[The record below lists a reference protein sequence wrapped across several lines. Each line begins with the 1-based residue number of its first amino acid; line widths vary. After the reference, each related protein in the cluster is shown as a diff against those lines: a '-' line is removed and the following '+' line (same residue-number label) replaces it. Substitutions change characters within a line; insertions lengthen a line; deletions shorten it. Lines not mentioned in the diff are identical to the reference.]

1 VQAVGPKADH
11 GGRTLPIL
19 GSVMNAQNFRR
30 SQCGAVIIQVAVALL
45 ALTAFS
51 ALVLDY
57 GVLWASRGQAQN
69 AADAGA
75 LSAAINLLSD
85 STNTTGAVTAAQKV
99 AYLNDVWGQYN
110 QAADVLV
117 TTGLTC
123 PTSAGGGSG
132 CVRVDVERGATD
144 RNGGIH
150 TNTLPTFFANIFG
163 LHSQAINATAM
174 AQVTAANGVT
184 CIKPWT
190 IPDRWSDGDETPI
203 NGWAQTDVFNPP
215 TDTYT
220 QGVSG
225 FKYPNDVGIEIV
237 MKGDNNAW
245 SAGWMQE
252 LQFPAC
258 TGSNPSCY
266 GTEITSCPSW
276 IPTVGLYDGSV
287 PCGKSDTPDPTH
299 GCIQVKPGVSQ
310 GPTSSGVGTLVGLDR
325 SATWDS
331 VNKKVTNSCMDTHSC
346 VDANGNSIA
355 ISPRIIPIALFDPS
369 AYWNENCGG
378 NTCNAQVVNLFGY
391 FLEGMCN
398 DVYGNNG
405 APSYCDKP
413 TQDVVGIMMAYPGV
427 LLSGGT
433 TTSTF
438 AKAVRLVR

>member
-1 VQAVGPKADH
+1 
-11 GGRTLPIL
+11 
-19 GSVMNAQNFRR
+19 
-30 SQCGAVIIQVAVALL
+30 VAVALL

-69 AADAGA
+69 AADGGA
-75 LSAAINLLSD
+75 LSAAITLLND
-85 STNTTGAVTAAQKV
+85 STNTAGAVTAAQKV

-123 PTSAGGGSG
+123 PASAGGGPG
-132 CVRVDVERGATD
+132 CVRVDVQRGATD
-144 RNGGIH
+144 RNGGAH

-163 LHSQAINATAM
+163 VSSQAINATAM

-190 IPDRWSDGDETPI
+190 VPDKWADNDESGG
-203 NGWAQTDVFNPP
+203 GWAQTDTFTPP

-220 QGVSG
+220 QGVTG
-225 FKYPNDVGIEIV
+225 FKYPTDVGIEV
-237 MKGDNNAW
+237 VLKTDNTSAW

-258 TGSNPSCY
+258 TGSSPGCY
-266 GTEITSCPSW
+266 GAEITSCPSW

-287 PCGKSDTPDPTH
+287 PCGKNDNPDPQH
-299 GCIQVKPGVSQ
+299 GCIQVKPGSSV
-310 GPTSSGVGTLVGLDR
+310 GPTKSGVDTLVALDS
-325 SATWDS
+325 SARWDS
-331 VNKKVTNSCMDTHSC
+331 SNKKVTNSCMDNNSC
-346 VDANGNSIA
+346 VDASGNPTS
-355 ISPRIIPIALFDPS
+355 ISPRIVPIALFDPS
-369 AYWNENCGG
+369 AYYTENCGG
-378 NTCNAQVVNLFGY
+378 NTCNAQVTNLFGF
-391 FLEGMCN
+391 FLEGMCS
-398 DVYGNNG
+398 DVYSG
-405 APSYCDKP
+405 PSTPAYCDKP
-413 TQDVVGIMMAYPGV
+413 TKDVIGIMMQYPGV